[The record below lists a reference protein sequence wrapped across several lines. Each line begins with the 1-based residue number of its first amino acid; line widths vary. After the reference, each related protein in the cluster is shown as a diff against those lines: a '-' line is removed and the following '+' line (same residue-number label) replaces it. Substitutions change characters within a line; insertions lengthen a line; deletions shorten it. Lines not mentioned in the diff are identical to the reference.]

1 MQMKKITMLLAAG
14 CAIGMLTGCGIPEE
28 EHNMIIAE
36 LEQKHAA
43 EVDALNGTIGEKDDV
58 IKAEKA
64 KVRQNRIELDDA
76 STRIKDLQEKTKL
89 AEKSLATEKSK
100 VSGLESDLKTSKSM
114 TAAASDRA
122 MEAENSY
129 STLDVEYQELKRRFE
144 MFQKNLNAI
153 SEPPSSAAMDE
164 EPAPLMDEAPKSN
177 SKSASS
183 LLDEMS
189 MF

>member
-1 MQMKKITMLLAAG
+1 MQNKTIAMIVAAG
-14 CAIGMLTGCGIPEE
+14 CAITMLTGCGIPEE

-43 EVDALNGTIGEKDDV
+43 EVDALNGTIGEKDDI

-89 AEKSLATEKSK
+89 VEKGLATEKAK
-100 VSGLESDLKTSKSM
+100 VAGLESDLKTSKSM

-144 MFQKNLNAI
+144 MFQKNLNSI
-153 SEPPSSAAMDE
+153 SEPASAAAPAG
-164 EPAPLMDEAPKSN
+164 EPAAMMDDAPKTDA
-177 SKSASS
+177 KKASS